1 MPKATKKSNRVPDTY
16 ANKDQEEFSNVQETS
31 SDNELQEEY
40 NRSHESSSDD
50 PEVSFNP
57 QPSTSHKIKEIT
69 HMNMYMPC
77 IEGPAMDW
85 TVNDGLYSR
94 FLKWK
99 LKCEN
104 ILECE
109 LAMLARG
116 KKM

>member
-1 MPKATKKSNRVPDTY
+1 MPDTY
-16 ANKDQEEFSNVQETS
+16 ANEDQEEFSNVRETS

-57 QPSTSHKIKEIT
+57 QPSTSHKIKEIP
-69 HMNMYMPC
+69 HMNMYMPY
-77 IEGPAMDW
+77 IEGPAMDL
-85 TVNDGLYSR
+85 TVNDGLYNI

-99 LKCEN
+99 LKYEN

-109 LAMLARG
+109 LAMLPEARKC
-116 KKM
+116 KKVLA